1 MVRESSWCASARP
14 LSLTLF
20 KGLSAS
26 FGRIEVSGLVRMR
39 QAVIF
44 GAGILVSAGLLSY
57 EPLSSAPISGPSQ
70 AVISTTDG
78 YGVSECLTSGDA
90 CGLLVAQSWCR
101 SNGYDRLA
109 AIRPASADDVTS
121 ALGTLVTDEN
131 GGSVVISCA
140 RKDTRGAPQN

>member
-1 MVRESSWCASARP
+1 
-14 LSLTLF
+14 
-20 KGLSAS
+20 
-26 FGRIEVSGLVRMR
+26 MR

-70 AVISTTDG
+70 AVISSTDG

-101 SNGYDRLA
+101 SNGYERLV
-109 AIRPASADDVTS
+109 AIRPASADDVTN

-131 GGSVVISCA
+131 GNSVVISCERHGA
-140 RKDTRGAPQN
+140 RTASQN

>member
-1 MVRESSWCASARP
+1 
-14 LSLTLF
+14 
-20 KGLSAS
+20 
-26 FGRIEVSGLVRMR
+26 MR

-44 GAGILVSAGLLSY
+44 GAAILVSAGFLSY

-70 AVISTTDG
+70 ALISATDG

-101 SNGYDRLA
+101 SNGYESLA
-109 AIRPASADDVTS
+109 AIRPATADDVTS

-131 GGSVVISCA
+131 GSSVVVSCA
-140 RKDTRGAPQN
+140 REGSPASSQN

>member
-1 MVRESSWCASARP
+1 
-14 LSLTLF
+14 
-20 KGLSAS
+20 
-26 FGRIEVSGLVRMR
+26 MR

-57 EPLSSAPISGPSQ
+57 EPLSSAPISGPNQ

-78 YGVSECLTSGDA
+78 YGVSECLTSGEA

-101 SNGYDRLA
+101 SNGYNGRA

-121 ALGTLVTDEN
+121 ALGTLVTYEN
-131 GGSVVISCA
+131 GGSVVISCEREDA
-140 RKDTRGAPQN
+140 RAASQN